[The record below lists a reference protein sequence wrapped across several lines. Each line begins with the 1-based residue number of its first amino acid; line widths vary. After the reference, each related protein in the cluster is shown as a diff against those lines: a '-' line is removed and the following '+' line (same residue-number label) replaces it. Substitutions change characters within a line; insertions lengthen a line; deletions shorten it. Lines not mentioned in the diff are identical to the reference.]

1 MFFNSTLFKNYTA
14 LLRNGRRQKM
24 FLFVFLLI
32 GARVDVICSMEIQT
46 NNASDSSSCD
56 GKNTYDPKEYFQR
69 SDCFTDLCSNSLLK
83 ILETY
88 IFCNDWSTP
97 KQPQMIA
104 QNVADYLL
112 KLAVFLTGN
121 LSVVDS
127 EAKKSWSYTSIF
139 LISEYGYLNKKL
151 MQSWNPVVF
160 DFDNSVSYE
169 LPPTQLEN
177 DKTPFQITVFNTNIV
192 KAGDNAIF
200 KIDRSALR
208 QTLQK
213 LGDPDILPENGVE
226 YLLNSK
232 IIFISLYRIEKINT
246 EFSSMKFTLV
256 DSKTMINHR
265 CVKLV
270 DGLGTGSWTDG
281 GCYLSYTDTTTV
293 KCRCDVIEGTF
304 AIVSQKIVMIS
315 TDEKIKRDIITD
327 GLSIVCYIG
336 IGTSLLSILYPYAM
350 RCTNFSGMILI
361 YRYCDFIHAME
372 FVLIL
377 VGIQL
382 SEDAESSNSISTIIN
397 FLHHSVMTWFVCEG
411 LYLIHGITPLYD
423 EKIGASFFYSTL
435 AFGIPAALA
444 ASVAGYDYSYKGVTQ
459 FLWPYPSSTV
469 DIGYFILPTIIIMII
484 IVITNVILIYDLSCW
499 IGSHEDYLYVRSKVF
514 VIRSIGFTLVFPIT
528 HVFGIISMKL
538 GETGSYPYLFIGFVA
553 IQVIQMFY
561 FHVINNFE
569 VRAFQK
575 LKEEVENATE
585 EKDVGNF
592 RDKEQVSFRSKIPDS
607 NFLLREVYDEEEE
620 PKRSDTPSSTG
631 SQTYLFSKGSTKKIS
646 L

>member
-1 MFFNSTLFKNYTA
+1 
-14 LLRNGRRQKM
+14 M
-24 FLFVFLLI
+24 FLFFFLLI
-32 GARVDVICSMEIQT
+32 VARVEIISSIEIQT
-46 NNASDSSSCD
+46 SNASDSSSCE
-56 GKNTYDPKEYFQR
+56 GKNTYDPTVYYVRAE
-69 SDCFTDLCSNSLLK
+69 CFTDLCSNSLLK
-83 ILETY
+83 LFETY

-112 KLAVFLTGN
+112 NLAIFLTGN
-121 LSVVDS
+121 LSAVDLK
-127 EAKKSWSYTSIF
+127 ARKSWSYTSSF
-139 LISEYGYLNKKL
+139 FNSEYGYLNKKL
-151 MQSWNPVVF
+151 MQSWNPVIF
-160 DFDNSVSYE
+160 DFDTSVSYE

-192 KAGDNAIF
+192 KEGDNANF
-200 KIDRSALR
+200 LIDRSALR

-213 LGDPDILPENGVE
+213 LGNPDILPENGVE
-226 YLLNSK
+226 YFLNSK
-232 IIFISLYRIEKINT
+232 IVSISLDRIKKINT

-270 DGLGTGSWTDG
+270 NGLGTGFWTDG

-293 KCRCDVIEGTF
+293 KCRCDVIEGAF
-304 AIVSQKIVMIS
+304 AIISKKIVIIP
-315 TDEKIKRDIITD
+315 TEEKIMRNFITD
-327 GLSIVCYIG
+327 GLSVVCYIG
-336 IGTSLLSILYPYAM
+336 IATSLLSVLYPYAM

-397 FLHHSVMTWFVCEG
+397 FLHHSVMTWFACEG
-411 LYLIHGITPLYD
+411 MYLIHGITPLYD

-459 FLWPYPSSTV
+459 FLWPYPSSTA
-469 DIGYFILPTIIIMII
+469 DIGYFILPTIIIMVI
-484 IVITNVILIYDLSCW
+484 IVVINVILIYDLTCW

-514 VIRSIGFTLVFPIT
+514 VIRSIGFTLVFPVT
-528 HVFGIISMKL
+528 HVFGIISMQL
-538 GETGSYPYLFIGFVA
+538 GGTGSYPYLFIGFVA

-569 VRAFQK
+569 VRAFRK
-575 LKEEVENATE
+575 LKEEIENATE
-585 EKDVGNF
+585 EKDEGNF
-592 RDKEQVSFRSKIPDS
+592 RDKEEVSFRSKIPDS

-620 PKRSDTPSSTG
+620 PKRTDTPSSTG
-631 SQTYLFSKGSTKKIS
+631 SQTYLFNKDSTKKIS